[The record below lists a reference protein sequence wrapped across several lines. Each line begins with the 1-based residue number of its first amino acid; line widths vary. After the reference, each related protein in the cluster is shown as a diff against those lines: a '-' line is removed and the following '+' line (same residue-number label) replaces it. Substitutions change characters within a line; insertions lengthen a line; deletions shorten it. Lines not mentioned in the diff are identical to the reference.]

1 MTEITS
7 ILQNESGIQYQGIDV
22 EDDETESYPVQG
34 VIFGYFIRGRYD
46 KPMTITQE
54 NIRGVL
60 GFDFNNPYYRVVQD
74 VLNEGVQSVQVMRLM
89 NEGERGVDGLSAYQI
104 AVNFGFIG
112 TEVQWLASL
121 KGANGSPGLSAYQVA
136 RNNGF
141 VGTEA
146 QWLESIKGLD
156 GVGVAGSSA
165 YQIARNNGFIG
176 TEAQWLASL
185 KGNDAAG
192 LSAYQI
198 AVKNGFAGT
207 EAQWLLSLQGQ
218 PGLDGEDG
226 IGLKGSDGL
235 SAYQVA
241 VRSGFV
247 GTEQQWFASLKGAA
261 GAPGSSAYQIAVKN
275 GFVGT
280 EVQWLASLKV
290 DGGGDLSKTVLSGLN
305 VSGASGPITQNDTLL
320 LALAKLQSQLNT
332 LGPQHSDSNVSDKG
346 GEGYYPFS
354 VTDGTLYTQSQTI
367 TLQPGYY
374 RMACSGLKYMTPSN
388 SVLQFEAIVT
398 RVLTEDRI
406 IGSAP
411 KSGWYHEFSADGL
424 NSSNLIGKGGWSEKF
439 GHEPDTAL
447 KYIFKEAIEVNKG
460 PDSTGY
466 YSYLK
471 GGNSAEL
478 VISEIMH
485 FLEPIQIRID
495 IEVPHLESSYSNA
508 YDLTKMGTGFVWIRS
523 VPAPTA

>member
-1 MTEITS
+1 MTELTS
-7 ILQNESGIQYQGIDV
+7 ILQNEPGIQYQGIDA

-34 VIFGYFIRGRYD
+34 VIFGYFMRGRYD
-46 KPMTITQE
+46 KPMTITQD
-54 NIRGVL
+54 NIRGIL

-74 VLNEGVQSVQVMRLM
+74 VLNEGVPSVQVMRLM

-156 GVGVAGSSA
+156 GVGAPGSSA

-198 AVKNGFAGT
+198 AVKNGFTGT

-218 PGLDGEDG
+218 PGLNGKDG

-241 VRSGFV
+241 VR
-247 GTEQQWFASLKGAA
+247 
-261 GAPGSSAYQIAVKN
+261 N

-280 EVQWLASLKV
+280 EAQWLASLKV
-290 DGGGDLSKTVLSGLN
+290 VGGGDLSKTTLSGLN
-305 VSGASGPITQNDTLL
+305 ISGASGPITQNDTLL

-332 LGPQHSDSNVSDKG
+332 LGAPHSDSNVSDKG

-354 VTDGTLYTQSQTI
+354 VTDGTLYTKSQTI

-374 RMACSGLKYMTPSN
+374 RMACSGLKYTDPGN
-388 SVLQFEAIVT
+388 SMREFKAIVT
-398 RVLTEDRI
+398 RVLTEERI

-411 KSGWYHEFSADGL
+411 KSGWHHEFSADGL

-466 YSYLK
+466 YSYLN

-478 VISEIMH
+478 VISKIMH

>member
-104 AVNFGFIG
+104 AVNFGFVG

-146 QWLESIKGLD
+146 QWLESLKGLD

-207 EAQWLLSLQGQ
+207 EAQWLLSLRGQ

-247 GTEQQWFASLKGAA
+247 GTEQQWFASLKGVA

-332 LGPQHSDSNVSDKG
+332 LGPSHSDSNVSDKG

-374 RMACSGLKYMTPSN
+374 RMACSGLKYMTPGN
-388 SVLQFEAIVT
+388 SVREFEAIVT
-398 RVLTEDRI
+398 RVLTEERV

-411 KSGWYHEFSADGL
+411 KSGRYHEFSADGL
-424 NSSNLIGKGGWSEKF
+424 NSSNLIGKGGWSEEF

-447 KYIFKEAIEVNKG
+447 KYIFKEAIELNKG

-466 YSYLK
+466 YPYLK

-478 VISEIMH
+478 VISKIMH

-495 IEVPHLESSYSNA
+495 IKVPHLDSSYSNA